1 MYSRDAVHRLRPGAG
16 WFRAALLFGAA
27 VGTCRVAEC
36 ASEADAPY
44 RETLSGSPDVKQD
57 LFIDTAQGAA
67 STRIASLAR
76 WFDSFFDDPEYAA
89 EEAYARASISQS
101 ATFYRD
107 PDVAYRTSIRASIVL
122 TNLSN
127 RLRLAFEGND
137 ELYAEEPVGD
147 TVPNLPESTRQSLD
161 DPSLR
166 LHYTLLQRYETD
178 LRMTS
183 GFRLEDSSVYAGP
196 RFKFRT
202 RLSADWNAA
211 LIQRLLWYTTGTRRS
226 KTELRFNRIV
236 GTRNLFRQTFRT
248 DWYRERDENDVL
260 RHTITSSL
268 AQPLKKTAAFRY
280 AWSSDYFALPESE
293 WASTTASVSYR
304 RCVWRDW
311 IILEAE
317 PFVRWERRY
326 DWEPNAGITFSISA
340 IFEEKK
346 LPSD

>member
-1 MYSRDAVHRLRPGAG
+1 AG
-16 WFRAALLFGAA
+16 LLFRAAVIACGF
-27 VGTCRVAEC
+27 VEC
-36 ASEADAPY
+36 ASGADSPAVA
-44 RETLSGSPDVKQD
+44 TLPERPGVTQRN
-57 LFIDTAQGAA
+57 FIDTAQGAA

-76 WFDSFFDDPEYAA
+76 WVDSFFDDPDYAA

-107 PDVAYRTSIRASIVL
+107 PDAVYRTSIRASIIL
-122 TNLSN
+122 PNLSN

-137 ELYAEEPVGD
+137 ELYAEDTIGEPE
-147 TVPNLPESTRQSLD
+147 PNLPASTRESLD

-178 LRMTS
+178 LRMTG
-183 GFRLEDSSVYAGP
+183 GFRLEDSAFYAGP
-196 RFKFRT
+196 RFKLRT
-202 RLSADWNAA
+202 RLSSDWDAV
-211 LIQRLLWYTTGTRRS
+211 LTQRLLWYTTETRRS
-226 KTELRFNRIV
+226 KTELRLNRIL
-236 GTRNLFRQTFRT
+236 GTRNLFRQAFRT
-248 DWYRERDENDVL
+248 DWYKEREENDVL
-260 RHTITSSL
+260 RHTVTTSL

-280 AWSSDYFALPESE
+280 AWSSVYFAQPESG
-293 WASTTASVSYR
+293 WISSTASVGYR
-304 RCVWRDW
+304 RSAWRDW

-317 PFVRWERRY
+317 PFVRWERQY

>member
-27 VGTCRVAEC
+27 VSACRVAEC

-44 RETLSGSPDVKQD
+44 REPFSGSPGIKQGN
-57 LFIDTAQGAA
+57 FIDTAQGAA

-76 WFDSFFDDPEYAA
+76 WVDSFFDDPEYAA
-89 EEAYARASISQS
+89 EEASARASISQS

-107 PDVAYRTSIRASIVL
+107 PAAAYRTSIRASIVL
-122 TNLSN
+122 PNLSN

-147 TVPNLPESTRQSLD
+147 TVPNLPESTRESVD

-178 LRMTS
+178 LRMTG

-202 RLSADWNAA
+202 RLGADWNAA
-211 LIQRLLWYTTGTRRS
+211 FIQRLLWYTTETRRS
-226 KTELRFNRIV
+226 KTELRLNRLA

-248 DWYRERDENDVL
+248 DWYKERDENNVL
-260 RHTITSSL
+260 RHTITTSL

-280 AWSSDYFALPESE
+280 TWSSVYFAQPESG
-293 WASTTASVSYR
+293 WAYTTASISYR
-304 RCVWRDW
+304 RSAWRDW
-311 IILEAE
+311 IMVEAA

-340 IFEEKK
+340 IFEEKRP
-346 LPSD
+346 PSD